1 MPTTRNEL
9 KNLIRNLVSEIL
21 EDDSDINEMNTTAN
35 ADGYQTPHA
44 FAGTDEKTHKKKI
57 KSRAEVFDY
66 ETTDNEKNNTVKIN
80 EGKSLYH
87 IMRDHP
93 DYSPTQ
99 KVGVMV
105 REINKNINEIDKL
118 INLVS
123 KYKSENSVNSQKYW
137 RTTRRFL
144 EKIDEKI
151 KTISHKMKDLK

>member
-1 MPTTRNEL
+1 
-9 KNLIRNLVSEIL
+9 
-21 EDDSDINEMNTTAN
+21 
-35 ADGYQTPHA
+35 
-44 FAGTDEKTHKKKI
+44 
-57 KSRAEVFDY
+57 
-66 ETTDNEKNNTVKIN
+66 
-80 EGKSLYH
+80 
-87 IMRDHP
+87 MRDHP

-123 KYKSENSVNSQKYW
+123 KYKAENSVNSQKYW

>member
-1 MPTTRNEL
+1 
-9 KNLIRNLVSEIL
+9 
-21 EDDSDINEMNTTAN
+21 
-35 ADGYQTPHA
+35 
-44 FAGTDEKTHKKKI
+44 
-57 KSRAEVFDY
+57 
-66 ETTDNEKNNTVKIN
+66 
-80 EGKSLYH
+80 
-87 IMRDHP
+87 
-93 DYSPTQ
+93 
-99 KVGVMV
+99 MV